1 MVIVAVYKSNQPH
14 QFLKGPKTNQG
25 RNYYMSVLFCFS
37 ILSGIYVCFCL
48 SPSNSLGSPK
58 LVVLHMDMAIHTYDD
73 IMRITENFNEK
84 FIIGYGASS
93 TVYKCVL
100 KDSRPIAVKRLYT
113 THPHSLREFET
124 ELETIGSIRH
134 RNLVSL
140 HGYSLSPNGNLLF
153 YEYMENGSLW
163 DLLHG

>member
-1 MVIVAVYKSNQPH
+1 
-14 QFLKGPKTNQG
+14 
-25 RNYYMSVLFCFS
+25 
-37 ILSGIYVCFCL
+37 
-48 SPSNSLGSPK
+48 
-58 LVVLHMDMAIHTYDD
+58 MDMAIHTYDD
-73 IMRITENFNEK
+73 IMRITENLSEK

-100 KDSRPIAVKRLYT
+100 KNSRPIAVKRLY

-140 HGYSLSPNGNLLF
+140 HGYSLSPHGNLLF
-153 YEYMENGSLW
+153 YDYMENGSLW